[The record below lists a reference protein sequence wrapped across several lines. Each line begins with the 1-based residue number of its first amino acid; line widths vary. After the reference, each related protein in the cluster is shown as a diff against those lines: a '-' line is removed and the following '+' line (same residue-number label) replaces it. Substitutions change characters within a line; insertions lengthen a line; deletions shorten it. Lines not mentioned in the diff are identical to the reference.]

1 LNTHSIPL
9 HVGEIATNHITA
21 LPWSRGVGPVVG
33 CLPCYQTDTRVILM
47 QITYTDNGTAGAHGR
62 MPV

>member
-1 LNTHSIPL
+1 MNALAML
-9 HVGEIATNHITA
+9 QEWHITA
-21 LPWSRGVGPVVG
+21 WPWSRGVGPVVG
-33 CLPCYQTDTRVILM
+33 CLPCYQTAYRGGILM